1 MALAG
6 GQSMSAISYVPV
18 AQPWQTRRSQTP
30 VFASSSLARDTIAST
45 NLTEYCGENPPGQVE
60 CLCRQRG
67 KSSLRGSSL
76 HFSLGHRQAV
86 RHGTLTPALAGSNPA
101 DPAKIQYSWCAHTH

>member
-30 VFASSSLARDTIAST
+30 VFASSSLARDTIASI
-45 NLTEYCGENPPGQVE
+45 NLTEYSGENPPGQVD
-60 CLCRQRG
+60 CLCR
-67 KSSLRGSSL
+67 
-76 HFSLGHRQAV
+76 
-86 RHGTLTPALAGSNPA
+86 
-101 DPAKIQYSWCAHTH
+101 